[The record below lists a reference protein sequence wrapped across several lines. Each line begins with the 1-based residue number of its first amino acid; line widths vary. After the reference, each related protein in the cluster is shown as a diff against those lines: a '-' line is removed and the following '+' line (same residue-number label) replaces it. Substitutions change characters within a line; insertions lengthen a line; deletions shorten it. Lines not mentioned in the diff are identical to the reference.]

1 MEIRRLDNGILQIK
15 RNNDNEFKTLYHSF
29 NVKNKEYILY
39 TYDDKQEKE
48 IIYDKD
54 KIKQIL
60 EYIKG
65 INIWKIT

>member
-65 INIWKIT
+65 INI